1 MKNNKEEDLRP
12 RIIKWANRPRKP
24 RVLHRYHASEIWG
37 LLTINYKTGKPYTTP
52 EDWVNG
58 KVFDE
63 KGSMNVWHG
72 TFTHEKIQSLYP
84 EYEQELPKVY
94 EKNGII
100 ISGKA
105 DLINETEVIELKSS
119 LDKVH
124 DTAKSWHIFQ
134 LKLYL
139 TMFERSVGRVGQP
152 FWRDK
157 VPYLKWL
164 GTYKRSDSWFEG
176 QVEKL
181 GVIDKLITKHYESI

>member
-1 MKNNKEEDLRP
+1 V
-12 RIIKWANRPRKP
+12 KWANRKKKE

-37 LLTINYKTGKPYTTP
+37 LLTINYKTGQPYTTP

-72 TFTHEKIQSLYP
+72 TFAHEEIQALYP

-94 EKNGII
+94 EKDGII

-105 DLINETEVIELKSS
+105 DLIDETEVIEIKTS

-124 DTAKSWHIFQ
+124 DKAKSWHIFQ

-139 TMFERSVGRVGQP
+139 TMFERSVGRVAQP
-152 FWRDK
+152 FWRGK
-157 VPYLKWL
+157 IPMLKTL
-164 GTYKRSDSWFEG
+164 GTYKRNDEWFSRQFEELRVKD
-176 QVEKL
+176 Q
-181 GVIDKLITKHYESI
+181 LISKHYEKNNKVY